1 MSEPPSSPPTTA
13 TPVPQAQPALFTPPS
28 HTKVLELPDKLRAR
42 AESTAQAIDLT
53 FSDGPSHAALERIAH
68 LRQESHIR
76 IKPGDIT
83 HWGTLSVRKRH
94 QRQTDPANGH
104 GARVRGLRPPP
115 RLAISAPAVPKGSS
129 LLSGPVAGSPAG
141 NAWNGQHYWRPQFS
155 DSAPGSPASIQDS
168 SVSQRDPVR
177 RAAYDSVLAD
187 VEMATRE
194 LRQDAQGNG
203 ERLSDAD
210 AGVVAAMN
218 VLEEKNAAYELAQC
232 ELPLPQDVLARTR
245 EFVDAQARA
254 LEENSIQDEAEL
266 NEAGRWLQ
274 IGRDGQLITHV
285 LDYAQA
291 NLKML
296 RERRKS
302 AEMEAFERAYGLVY
316 AVQILEEKLKRMKER
331 VCVPAESSSDDE
343 AIEYGKFLKSLRE
356 LDVGLE
362 EQSPAKRVGSEGA
375 AETRRLKGKAPSAL
389 DLRTWASEM
398 KRMEPVREGDDGVG
412 GGNMF

>member
-1 MSEPPSSPPTTA
+1 M
-13 TPVPQAQPALFTPPS
+13 
-28 HTKVLELPDKLRAR
+28 
-42 AESTAQAIDLT
+42 
-53 FSDGPSHAALERIAH
+53 
-68 LRQESHIR
+68 
-76 IKPGDIT
+76 
-83 HWGTLSVRKRH
+83 
-94 QRQTDPANGH
+94 
-104 GARVRGLRPPP
+104 
-115 RLAISAPAVPKGSS
+115 
-129 LLSGPVAGSPAG
+129 
-141 NAWNGQHYWRPQFS
+141 
-155 DSAPGSPASIQDS
+155 
-168 SVSQRDPVR
+168 R

-203 ERLSDAD
+203 ERLSDEH

-274 IGRDGQLITHV
+274 IGKEGQLITHV

-331 VCVPAESSSDDE
+331 ESVPAESSSDDE

-375 AETRRLKGKAPSAL
+375 AETGRLKGKAPSAL